1 MVRYRLLGGIVLA
14 LLTVASLAPY
24 SHAEKLI
31 LHDGRIIE
39 GLIAPV
45 ASVAESPLRP
55 KVKAGAVKARQ
66 IMVVDDDLRRTF
78 VGKHQVADLRS
89 VRFEPAVRI
98 KIPQINVCESGP
110 QIHGVGPIVGISSFD
125 EYGRRVFSMM
135 GPKGRI
141 DVLQAITEITPHYTR
156 IQALRRSKIKG
167 ATDLGTT
174 NYVWD
179 MRIAT
184 TSIPVSTLKK
194 IFAQMLDQKDS
205 NARIQI
211 ARFFIASDRY
221 REAREEL
228 KGIIRDFPHLQ
239 RFEREVQ
246 SLRET
251 GSRRILEEIER
262 RQKAG
267 QHRLVYRLLTNFP
280 RSDIAGETLGQI
292 GEMIQSHQRVG
303 EQMKQTI
310 AKIDEHLKA
319 LSDAGLRDRMQK
331 VHEEIAAQLNRD
343 NFQRLAAYRQLADD
357 ADLST
362 DEKLALATSGW
373 LLGSNSAIRKLPV
386 ALSMYNIRN
395 LVRDYMRST
404 TKLERRNLL
413 EKIRAQEGA
422 VPELIAK
429 LLAHMPPPIET
440 AAQDFPGSF
449 ELIVSNSIPDEPPMK
464 YLVELPPE
472 YNPYR
477 RYPAVVTMHGAGT
490 NAALQVDWWAG
501 KRGSKNQRFG
511 QAGRHGFI
519 VIAPMWSKPHQK
531 SYEYT
536 AREHLGVLAVLR
548 DAMRRFSIN
557 TDQVF
562 ISGHSMGGDAAWDI
576 GLAHP
581 DVWAG
586 IVPIVA
592 QGDKYVKTYWEN
604 ARQLPLPNHGGLP
617 MYFVAG
623 EFDGG
628 KMVKNATELDRY
640 LTKPGFDVTVVEY
653 LGRGHEHFQDETLRI
668 FEWMQ
673 RKERNFYPREFAATT
688 SRVWD
693 NFYWWLEIERFDAKF
708 VAATD
713 IWPPKAKLEIQGK
726 RMHTNSLRY
735 SVGKHKAVV
744 WLSPDLVDFSEP
756 VDLNGSKHTP
766 KPSIEVM
773 LDDVRTRGDR
783 QHPFWAKVDA

>member
-1 MVRYRLLGGIVLA
+1 MASRRTLHMAVVTFLA
-14 LLTVASLAPY
+14 VNLTVTSA
-24 SHAEKLI
+24 HAEKLI
-31 LHDGRIIE
+31 LHAGRILE
-39 GLIAPV
+39 GLIAPLG
-45 ASVAESPLRP
+45 SVAESPLRP
-55 KVKAGAVKARQ
+55 KVKAGAVKTRQ

-78 VGKHQVADLRS
+78 VGKHQIANLRS

-98 KIPQINVCESGP
+98 KIPQAFVAESGP
-110 QIHGVGPIVGISSFD
+110 QIHGVGPIMGITPFD

-141 DVLQAITEITPHYTR
+141 DIIQAITEVTPNYTK
-156 IQALRRSKIKG
+156 IQALRRSKVVG
-167 ATDLGTT
+167 ASDVGST

-184 TSIPVSTLKK
+184 SSIPVTTLRK
-194 IFAQMLDQKDS
+194 IFRKMLDQNDS

-228 KGIIRDFPHLQ
+228 RGIVKDFPHLK

-267 QHRLVYRLLTNFP
+267 QYQLVHRLLTNFP

-292 GEMIQSHQRVG
+292 GDMIQTYDRTTKQA
-303 EQMKQTI
+303 QQTI
-310 AKIDEHLKA
+310 KMIDEHIAA
-319 LSDAGLRDRMQK
+319 LEDAGYRDRMK
-331 VHEEIAAQLNRD
+331 PVRDEIAANLNRD
-343 NFQRLAAYRQLADD
+343 NFNRLAAYRQLVSDT
-357 ADLST
+357 DLKP

-373 LLGSNSAIRKLPV
+373 LLGSNSATQKLPV
-386 ALSMYNIRN
+386 ALSMYTIRN
-395 LVRDYMRST
+395 LVGQYMRAD
-404 TKLERRNLL
+404 TKVDRRTIM
-413 EKIRAQEGA
+413 EKIQSQEGA
-422 VPELIAK
+422 VPALVAK
-429 LLAHMPPPIET
+429 LLAHMTPPIPTEP
-440 AAQDFPGSF
+440 QQHPGSY
-449 ELIVSNSIPDEPPMK
+449 ELMVELAIADEPPMK

-477 RYPAVVTMHGAGT
+477 RYPAVVSMHGAGT
-490 NAALQVDWWAG
+490 DAALQIDWWAG
-501 KRGSKNQRFG
+501 KRTTKNRRFG

-519 VIAPMWSKPHQK
+519 VIAPMWAKPHQK
-531 SYEYT
+531 AYEYS

-548 DAMRRFSIN
+548 DAMRRFSID
-557 TDQVF
+557 TDRVF
-562 ISGHSMGGDAAWDI
+562 LSGHSMGGDAAWDI
-576 GLAHP
+576 SLAHP

-586 IVPIVA
+586 VIPIVA
-592 QGDKYVKTYWEN
+592 QGDKYVKNYWEN

-640 LTKPGFDVTVVEY
+640 LTRPGFDVTVVEY
-653 LGRGHEHFQDETLRI
+653 LGRGHEHFQDELIRI

-673 RKERNFYPREFAATT
+673 RKERNFFPKEFAATT
-688 SRVWD
+688 TRVFD
-693 NFYWWLEIERFDAKF
+693 NFYWWLEIEKF
-708 VAATD
+708 TPAFIAGAGVF
-713 IWPPKAKLEIQGK
+713 PPKAKLELSGK
-726 RMHTNSLRY
+726 RTETNSLRY
-735 SVGKHKAVV
+735 TIGKHEAIL
-744 WLSPDLVDFSEP
+744 WLSPDIVDFAKP
-756 VDLNGSKHTP
+756 IQINGRRREAT
-766 KPSIEVM
+766 PSIKVM
-773 LDDVRTRGDR
+773 LEDVRTRGDR
-783 QHPFWAKVDA
+783 QHPFWAKLEA